1 MPDLTVIIPTL
12 NEAKSIRQTV
22 SLVAGVM
29 EHNNIAGTIL
39 VVDDDSHDG
48 TKAILDDLATIFPLD
63 YLIRENA
70 HGLSNALYDAFS
82 YARTDI
88 IMTID
93 ADGQHPPQKIP
104 ELYQAILDG
113 NDIAIASRYVE
124 GGSPGNLPR
133 YRKFLSW
140 GAMTL
145 ARFFFPEISDSGSG
159 FFAFRKSVIKNA
171 PIKPRGFRMLFEI
184 LGKGNWRLAKE
195 IPYTLQ
201 SRSDGVSKLRGSI
214 IVDYLKQLWGLFIY
228 SLTTK
233 TSHGHEEIIRLLTFG
248 VVGLTGVMVN
258 IGTIYYLTEFVGIW
272 YMFSAC
278 VGVELSILTNFILN
292 DNITFG
298 KLSSRLHP
306 LQRLALYHLVCA
318 GGIIISLL
326 TMYILTDMLD
336 VWYIWGSLIGIVL
349 AFAWNFSMSRGIA
362 WRE

>member
-1 MPDLTVIIPTL
+1 MADLTVIIPTL
-12 NEAKSIRQTV
+12 NEATTIRKTV
-22 SLVAGVM
+22 NDIMHMVKGAEVLVM
-29 EHNNIAGTIL
+29 
-39 VVDDDSHDG
+39 DDDSTDG
-48 TKAILDDLATIFPLD
+48 THAILNDLASIYPNFH
-63 YLIRENA
+63 YIIRLGN
-70 HGLSNALYDAFS
+70 HGLSNSLVDGFQIAS
-82 YARTDI
+82 TDI

-93 ADGQHPPQKIP
+93 ADGQHPPQKIE
-104 ELYQAILDG
+104 ELYQAIIDG

-124 GGSPGNLPR
+124 GGSAGDLPA

-159 FFAFRKSVIKNA
+159 FFAFRKEVIKGA
-171 PIKPRGFRMLFEI
+171 PLEPRGFRMLFEI

-201 SRSDGVSKLRGSI
+201 PRKEGMSKLRGSI
-214 IVDYLKQLWGLFIY
+214 ILDYLKQLWGLFTY
-228 SLTTK
+228 SVTNK
-233 TSHGHEEIIRLLTFG
+233 TSHGHDEIIRLITFG

-258 IGTIYYLTEFVGIW
+258 VGTIYYLTEFLGLW

-278 VGVELSILTNFILN
+278 IGVELSILTNFLLN

-298 KLSSRLHP
+298 KLASRFHP

-318 GGIIISLL
+318 GGIFISLV
-326 TMYILTDMLD
+326 TMYALTDLLD
-336 VWYIWGSLIGIVL
+336 VWYIWASLIGIVL
-349 AFAWNFSMSRGIA
+349 AFLWNFSMSRGIA